1 MSLLN
6 KDVFA
11 YNKKLIHYSSIN
23 NSDDNSNKV
32 YCTYSIL
39 NIGI

>member
-11 YNKKLIHYSSIN
+11 YNKKLIHYSGIN

-32 YCTYSIL
+32 YCTYSVL
-39 NIGI
+39 NIEI

>member
-11 YNKKLIHYSSIN
+11 YNKKLIHYNSIN
-23 NSDDNSNKV
+23 NSDDNNNKV
-32 YCTYSIL
+32 YCSYSAL
-39 NIGI
+39 NFKI

>member
-23 NSDDNSNKV
+23 NSEDSSNKV
-32 YCTYSIL
+32 YCTYSVL

>member
-32 YCTYSIL
+32 YL
-39 NIGI
+39 VLVVF